1 MSVIGAFLL
10 GLWLVGIPYLI
21 GGIFISV
28 DKQAGKLPFRWISGQ
43 LCLWAGFQ
51 LICEPFVLLQKEF
64 SGVKV
69 LFLVYQAVLVLAYL
83 LCMVKRKKT
92 RSAVQTT
99 MVRAKSKAEV
109 WAWGAFAALLLL
121 QLVLAVCMTYAD
133 IDDAY
138 YVGQSVSTWDDGN
151 MYQKIPYTG
160 AASGLN
166 LRHGLAPFPIWITF
180 LAVMSGI
187 HPVIVAHVAVPLV
200 FISATYGIFYLL
212 GERFFAEKRQMLP
225 IFLIFTELLV
235 LFGDYS
241 MYTAEKFMIA
251 RSRQGK
257 AALGSIV
264 IPALLLLFLILLQS
278 LQEKERISAGLFV
291 LIGAA
296 LVTSCLCSALGGLL
310 VCILTGV
317 TGLCGAVC
325 YRRWKFLIPL
335 VICCIPC
342 GFFALL
348 YVLYK

>member
-1 MSVIGAFLL
+1 MSVIGALLL
-10 GLWLVGIPYLI
+10 GLWLVAIPCFI
-21 GGIFISV
+21 GGIFTSV

-51 LICEPFVLLQKEF
+51 LICEPFVLLQKDF
-64 SGVKV
+64 PGVKL
-69 LFLVYQAVLVLAYL
+69 LFLVYQAVLVLVSL
-83 LCMVKRKKT
+83 FCMGRRKRRT
-92 RSAVQTT
+92 STVQTET
-99 MVRAKSKAEV
+99 VRAKSKKEL
-109 WAWGAFAALLLL
+109 WAWGVFAVLLLV

-151 MYQKIPYTG
+151 LYRKIPYTG
-160 AASGLN
+160 QASGLN
-166 LRHGLAPFPIWITF
+166 LRHGLAPFPVWITF
-180 LAVMSGI
+180 LAVMSGV
-187 HPVIVAHVAVPLV
+187 HPAIVAHVAVPLV
-200 FISATYGIFYLL
+200 FISATYGLFYLL
-212 GERFFAEKRQMLP
+212 GEHFFTEKRQMLP

-264 IPALLLLFLILLQS
+264 IPALFLLFLILLEK
-278 LQEKERISAGLFV
+278 LQAKERIPAGLFV

-296 LVTSCLCSALGGLL
+296 LITSCLCSALGGLL

-335 VICCIPC
+335 ALGCVPC
-342 GFFALL
+342 GLFALL
-348 YVLYK
+348 YVLYR